1 MPVVPADEAS
11 VKEAGRL
18 LKSGQLVVFPTET
31 VYGLGANAL
40 DAAAV
45 QRIFDAK
52 GRPADN
58 PVIVHVAA
66 VEAAKKLAREW
77 PPLADRFA
85 KAFWPGPLTLV
96 LPRAPSVPDIVTA
109 GLDSVA
115 IRVPAHPV
123 TQAVLRAA
131 GVPVA
136 APSAN
141 TSGRPSPTT
150 AQHAEADLGSKVQ
163 LYLDGGPAT
172 VGLESTVVS
181 LLGPKPVVLRV
192 GAVPQEALRRIAS
205 EWDKPA
211 AAATG
216 PALAPGMK
224 HKHYA
229 PNAKVRLVPAAQM
242 AEQWRKHGGDPGFAF
257 IVSAETAAAGMAGRN
272 VAVPGPRDD
281 AEAWAHELFALLR
294 KWDRKQEILVE
305 PIPEK
310 GLGAAVM
317 ERLRRAAAAGA
328 PPPSPPQSG

>member
-1 MPVVPADEAS
+1 MPIRPVDPES
-11 VKEAGRL
+11 LKEAGRL

-40 DAAAV
+40 DPAAV

-58 PVIVHVAA
+58 PLIVHVAS
-66 VEAAKKLAREW
+66 VEAAKKLVSAW

-85 KAFWPGPLTLV
+85 RAFWPGPLTLV
-96 LPRAPSVPDIVTA
+96 LPRDPKVPDLVTA

-115 IRVPAHPV
+115 IRVPAHPAA
-123 TQAVLRAA
+123 QAVLRAA
-131 GVPVA
+131 GVPIA

-150 AQHAEADLGSKVQ
+150 AQHAESDLGDKVQ
-163 LYLDGGPAT
+163 LYLDAGPAT

-181 LLGPKPVVLRV
+181 LLGPDPVILRV
-192 GAVPQEALRRIAS
+192 GAVPQELLQKMVKD
-205 EWDKPA
+205 WGKVPA
-211 AAATG
+211 G
-216 PALAPGMK
+216 PAQAPGMK
-224 HKHYA
+224 HRHYA
-229 PNAKVRLVPAAQM
+229 PTAKVRIVPASQIPT
-242 AEQWRKHGGDPGFAF
+242 EWRQKGGDPKVAF

-272 VAVPGPRDD
+272 VGIPGPRGD
-281 AEAWAHELFALLR
+281 AEAWAHEIFALLR
-294 KWDRKQEILVE
+294 KYDRKAEIIVE

-317 ERLRRAAAAGA
+317 ERLRKAAEG
-328 PPPSPPQSG
+328 